1 MNAGQPPLELDA
13 DQLMRATKA
22 GDRRA
27 FDALVSQLRARAFH
41 VAYGLVASRDDAMD
55 LTQEAFLKIYRA
67 RASFDECQ
75 PFLPWFH
82 RILKNTCIS
91 FLRKRRGLKP
101 ISLDQESDSDIPAL
115 DPPSDAPPVGTELV
129 QNEVQRGFRSALAQ
143 LSPADREVLALRHFE
158 DLSYTAI
165 AAALGVPEGT
175 VMSRLFHARRRLRER
190 LRPLLTSLAIEDL
203 DQEAVE
209 SPRFPRL
216 AKNRK

>member
-1 MNAGQPPLELDA
+1 MNAGQPPLELDS

-27 FDALVSQLRARAFH
+27 FDQLVSQLRTRAFH
-41 VAYGLVASRDDAMD
+41 VAYGLVASRDDALD

-67 RASFDECQ
+67 RASFDEGQ

-91 FLRKRRGLKP
+91 YLRKRRGLKP
-101 ISLDQESDSDIPAL
+101 ISLDQESEDDTPAL
-115 DPPSDAPPVGTELV
+115 DPASDAAPVGTELV
-129 QNEVQRGFRSALAQ
+129 QGEVQQGFHTAFAQ
-143 LSPADREVLALRHFE
+143 LSAADREVLALRHFD
-158 DLSYTAI
+158 DLSYTQI

-175 VMSRLFHARRRLRER
+175 VMSRLFHARRRLRDR
-190 LRPLLTSLAIEDL
+190 LRPLLVSLAIEDL
-203 DQEAVE
+203 DEGSVT

-216 AKNRK
+216 AKNRR